1 MGWWPWSDN
10 NVVQAEIAQTYAMV
24 TDIHK
29 RVMTGAQDMS
39 KVHDRVRDLVA
50 DLDKSADTVIANAVN
65 SETEW
70 QDVVTS
76 LEAVIEKLKKKI
88 EDDASQGS
96 STGGGSGAR

>member
-1 MGWWPWSDN
+1 MGWWPWNDTTQLEN
-10 NVVQAEIAQTYAMV
+10 EIHATYAMV
-24 TDIHK
+24 LAIYN
-29 RVMTGAQDMS
+29 RPTGEDMS
-39 KVHDRVRDLVA
+39 KVHDRVKDLVA
-50 DLDKSADTVIANAVN
+50 DLNKSADTVIANAVN

-76 LEAVIEKLKKKI
+76 LEAVNEKLKKKI